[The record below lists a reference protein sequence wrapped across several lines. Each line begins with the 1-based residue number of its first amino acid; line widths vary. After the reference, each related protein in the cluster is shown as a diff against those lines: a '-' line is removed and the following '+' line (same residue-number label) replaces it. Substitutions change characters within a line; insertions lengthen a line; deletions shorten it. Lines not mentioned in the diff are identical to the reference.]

1 METLEERY
9 KQAMAKPLQVLE
21 IFNNF
26 FGDARVDM
34 QGFPTYEAVAAALS
48 QDASVQ
54 TVQAYIRN
62 AQLRQEGRGNTFI
75 LVHFPHVKVTN
86 EYDKSVEMNHLYAKV
101 PFDVDGK
108 LINGFYLNRSEYTI
122 LHMMNNYMHSHVS
135 SIPFNDFTFFQHP
148 CTGTGP
154 INNTIYSLTNSFDED
169 LWNLFC
175 LELDKYVQVESVAG
189 TPYHRLESLR
199 PGGSSAVMACNNL
212 MLTNCYRY
220 KDYFPYKD
228 LAKFIKYI
236 IDNDVLKFNYR
247 NNAYYLAM
255 PTTEFY
261 IRMSN
266 AFVEWY
272 NKNYPTL
279 SMPQTVQEL
288 YRDGLLN
295 RYTFSGGHLYSPG
308 RNTPTYYLQFQ
319 GAYMCT
325 FKGQEVRISITDLPS
340 DDLEEN
346 QVIILKEDI
355 ANYILSKILN
365 VINFRYGNNRNN
377 TEDSTSER
385 VIYL

>member
-34 QGFPTYEAVAAALS
+34 QGFPTYEAVATALS

-54 TVQAYIRN
+54 MVYAYLMNRP
-62 AQLRQEGRGNTFI
+62 RESTFI

-86 EYDKSVEMNHLYAKV
+86 EYDKSVEINHLYAKIPIDANGRLV
-101 PFDVDGK
+101 
-108 LINGFYLNRSEYTI
+108 NGFYLNRAEYTL

-135 SIPFNDFTFFQHP
+135 SIPFNDFTCFQHP

-154 INNTIYSLTNSFDED
+154 INSTIYSLTNAFDED
-169 LWNLFC
+169 IWNLFC

-199 PGGSSAVMACNNL
+199 PGGSNAIIACVNL
-212 MLTNCYRY
+212 TLTNNFRY
-220 KDYFPYKD
+220 TYCFPYKD
-228 LAKFIKYI
+228 LAAFIKYI
-236 IDNDVLKFNYR
+236 IDKDVLKFNYR

-255 PTTEFY
+255 PPTEFY
-261 IRMSN
+261 IRISN
-266 AFVEWY
+266 TFTEWY

-279 SMPQTVQEL
+279 
-288 YRDGLLN
+288 GLPHTMQDLFREGILN

-308 RNTPTYYLQFQ
+308 RNTPTYYMQYQ
-319 GAYMCT
+319 GCYMCT
-325 FKGQEVRISITDLPS
+325 FKGQEVHISITDLPS
-340 DDLEEN
+340 GEALEEN

-377 TEDSTSER
+377 TEGSTSER